1 MQTIHGIS
9 DSLVPLR
16 VHDKGGIAKSVQVV
30 LTSSEEDKSALLVCT
45 YDFLLNIFL
54 FFFVSCTLAKSVLL
68 ILAAPAKL
76 YKKNWYCYVSSKI
89 SVSICVPQSYFKTKK
104 NDTFDVRITKYL
116 GCWSTVDYQRQNQF
130 YIITGLLVLCMQLN
144 FWGFTR
150 DSMCYEHDISFFED
164 AHANFSAP

>member
-1 MQTIHGIS
+1 MMQTIHGIS

-16 VHDKGGIAKSVQVV
+16 VHDKGGIARSVQVV

-76 YKKNWYCYVSSKI
+76 YKKKKIGIVMYHPKFQSVHVYPNHISKL
-89 SVSICVPQSYFKTKK
+89 KK
-104 NDTFDVRITKYL
+104 MI
-116 GCWSTVDYQRQNQF
+116 
-130 YIITGLLVLCMQLN
+130 LLM
-144 FWGFTR
+144 
-150 DSMCYEHDISFFED
+150 
-164 AHANFSAP
+164 